1 MRRGTFRRDEE
12 GVASSIG
19 TMLAILVILALIT
32 MVTTGWAPEWT
43 KSKESEHLRVVE
55 GQFASL
61 KALMD
66 QLGLSSNT
74 DTMVSTP
81 LTLGSEGF
89 PLFSADSTGTISLI
103 STSSGDFNRFSLV
116 NSTGLFERVAYGSI
130 IYESHNTEYLDQT
143 LHYEN
148 GAIGLRQG
156 DGEVLT
162 TGPAMIVQNLT
173 RGLKV
178 SITMVSVYSDG
189 SSYTGVGTVGINCR
203 LVQEK
208 ITSQR
213 TWNPTETLYIN
224 VTSEVYEA
232 WYDYFVRT
240 LPSQGVGSGDFDLT
254 VVEATSTVHLTLR
267 NVNQLVTD
275 YAILGVTLD
284 LT

>member
-1 MRRGTFRRDEE
+1 MRRGTLRRDEE

-55 GQFASL
+55 GQFANF

-66 QLGLSSNT
+66 QLGLSANT
-74 DTMVSTP
+74 ETMVSTP

-89 PLFSADSTGTISLI
+89 PLFSSDSTGTISLI
-103 STSSGDFNRFSLV
+103 STNSNDFNRFSLT
-116 NSTGLFERVAYGSI
+116 NSTGLFERVAYGSV
-130 IYESHNTEYLDQT
+130 IYKSHNTEYLDQM
-143 LHYEN
+143 LYYEN
-148 GAIGLRQG
+148 GAIALRQG
-156 DGEVLT
+156 DGEVIT
-162 TGPAMIVQNLT
+162 TGPGMIVQNLT
-173 RGLKV
+173 QGLKV

-189 SSYTGVGTVGINCR
+189 SSYPGVGTVGINCR

-208 ITSQR
+208 ITTER
-213 TWNPTETLYIN
+213 TWRPTETIYIN
-224 VTSEVYEA
+224 VTSDIYEA
-232 WYDYFVRT
+232 WYDYFVRS

-275 YAILGVTLD
+275 YAILGITLD